1 MHGQSHGFVPGDG
14 LKWAGF
20 LTDLNHQD
28 VYGQLQGVFNLVF
41 ESSPIHD
48 GGFAL
53 RFNQKVNIA
62 TTALVV

>member
-1 MHGQSHGFVPGDG
+1 MGCCFWDG
-14 LKWAGF
+14 
-20 LTDLNHQD
+20 LNHQD

-41 ESSPIHD
+41 ESSAIHD

-53 RFNQKVNIA
+53 RFNQKVNIS